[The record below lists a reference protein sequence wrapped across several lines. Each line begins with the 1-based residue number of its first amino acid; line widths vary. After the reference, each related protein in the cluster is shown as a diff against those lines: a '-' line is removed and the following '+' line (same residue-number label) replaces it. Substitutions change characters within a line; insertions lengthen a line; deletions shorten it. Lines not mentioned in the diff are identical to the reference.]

1 MVKTAPWEA
10 IVAALTFI
18 LGSVLWLAR
27 RIWVRM
33 RKELKMLREVYAFAF
48 GAEELD
54 MSLADDSVEDRLK
67 RGSKRFEVI
76 VENQERLA
84 ETQEEILLHLDVDED
99 PPKILDAD
107 DVDNGRWRSDD

>member
-1 MVKTAPWEA
+1 MVKSAPWEA

-18 LGSVLWLAR
+18 LGGVLWLAR
-27 RIWVRM
+27 RIWMRM

-54 MSLADDSVEDRLK
+54 MSLADDSVEERLQ
-67 RGSKRFEVI
+67 RGSRRFEAI

-84 ETQEEILLHLDVDED
+84 ETQEEILMRMDIDEEA
-99 PPKILDAD
+99 PEILDAD
-107 DVDNGRWRSDD
+107 DVDNGRWRSDE

>member
-1 MVKTAPWEA
+1 MAQAPWEA

-18 LGSVLWLAR
+18 LGGILWIAR
-27 RIWVRM
+27 RVWLRM

-54 MSLADDSVEDRLK
+54 MSLADDSVAERLE
-67 RGSKRFEVI
+67 RGQVRFDII

-84 ETQEEILLHLDVDED
+84 ETQEKILMRMDIDEE
-99 PPKILDAD
+99 PPDILDAD
-107 DVDNGRWRSDD
+107 AVDNGRWRSD